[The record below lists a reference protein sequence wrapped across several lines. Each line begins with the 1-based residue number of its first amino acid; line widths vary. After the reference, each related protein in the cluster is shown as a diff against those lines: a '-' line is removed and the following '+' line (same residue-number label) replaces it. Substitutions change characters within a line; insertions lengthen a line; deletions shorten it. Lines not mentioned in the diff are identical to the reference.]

1 MPDTTQILHDWRE
14 NWRKPPFRAPLLWAS
29 VTTQHDQHHPET
41 QSQRYLMCI
50 PLIAREI
57 TSCWIS
63 AVPSKMS

>member
-1 MPDTTQILHDWRE
+1 MTGARTGASSLFERRCSGPQRPPSTT
-14 NWRKPPFRAPLLWAS
+14 S
-29 VTTQHDQHHPET
+29 TTPKT
-41 QSQRYLMCI
+41 QSQSYFICI

>member
-1 MPDTTQILHDWRE
+1 MPS
-14 NWRKPPFRAPLLWAS
+14 RAI
-29 VTTQHDQHHPET
+29 ET
-41 QSQRYLMCI
+41 QSPKTQSQSYSMCI